1 MKSIFVRIL
10 TGFVAVS
17 FALIAA
23 MSGIFTVAVS
33 RSINEW
39 NAGKRNDF
47 VALILPAISKTYRLE
62 GSLSSSSLENAVMP
76 YTTDSLYIYIFDG
89 NKKPVLLLEKGKVST
104 QEDVEKSV
112 GSLSTF
118 MALNSPVQ
126 IKDGGK
132 TIGYLCADNVGF
144 LAYKANRIFV
154 STMEKGLF
162 AGIAIAVSITL
173 SLFISTVLSK
183 KARSLA
189 DYISSPD
196 LMKKNMPALGV
207 NEFDRILDSVK
218 KLKNRLLHEETLR
231 RQWMQDISHDLRTP
245 LTAVKMQVEGMNDGV
260 LDATAERFAALYSE
274 LTIIEKLVW
283 NLQDLSRFESPE
295 MKIALTD
302 VNAWKFADDVSAR
315 FAFLAEKKK
324 IKFSVEKKCA
334 EDFDFKA
341 DPLLL
346 MRCVSN
352 LLQNAFQ
359 YTAEGGEVMLCTE
372 KLEADRVKISVLNIG
387 AISGEDIPHV
397 FDRLYRGDRS
407 RSTAGSGLGL
417 SIAQAI
423 AILHG
428 GKIEVQNATNERG
441 EKCVCFAVLLP
452 CRSVKKN

>member
-1 MKSIFVRIL
+1 
-10 TGFVAVS
+10 
-17 FALIAA
+17 
-23 MSGIFTVAVS
+23 
-33 RSINEW
+33 
-39 NAGKRNDF
+39 
-47 VALILPAISKTYRLE
+47 
-62 GSLSSSSLENAVMP
+62 
-76 YTTDSLYIYIFDG
+76 
-89 NKKPVLLLEKGKVST
+89 
-104 QEDVEKSV
+104 
-112 GSLSTF
+112 
-118 MALNSPVQ
+118 
-126 IKDGGK
+126 
-132 TIGYLCADNVGF
+132 
-144 LAYKANRIFV
+144 
-154 STMEKGLF
+154 
-162 AGIAIAVSITL
+162 
-173 SLFISTVLSK
+173 
-183 KARSLA
+183 
-189 DYISSPD
+189 
-196 LMKKNMPALGV
+196 MKKNMPALGV

-260 LDATAERFAALYSE
+260 LEATAERFAALYSE

-315 FAFLAEKKK
+315 FALLAEKKK

-334 EDFDFKA
+334 EDFNFKA

-359 YTAEGGEVMLCTE
+359 YTAEDGEVTLCTE
-372 KLEADRVKISVLNIG
+372 KLEENRVKISVLNTG

-441 EKCVCFAVLLP
+441 DACVCFAVM
-452 CRSVKKN
+452 V

>member
-1 MKSIFVRIL
+1 MKSIFARIL
-10 TGFVAVS
+10 TGFIAAS
-17 FALIAA
+17 FAVIAA
-23 MSGIFTVAVS
+23 MSVIFTVSVS
-33 RSINEW
+33 RSINDW
-39 NAGKRNDF
+39 NADKRDDF
-47 VALILPAISKTYRLE
+47 VSLILPAISKTYRFA
-62 GSLSSSSLENAVMP
+62 GSLSSSELEKAVMP
-76 YTTDSLYIYIFDG
+76 YTTDSLYIYIFDR

-104 QEDVEKSV
+104 QDEVEKSV

-118 MALNSPVQ
+118 LSLNSPVQ
-126 IKDGGK
+126 IKDGGE

-162 AGIAIAVSITL
+162 AGIVLAVSITL
-173 SLFISTVLSK
+173 ALSVLISTMLSK

-196 LMKKNMPALGV
+196 LMKKDMAALGV

-218 KLKNRLLHEETLR
+218 KLKARLLHEETLR

-260 LDATAERFAALYSE
+260 LEATGERFAALYSE
-274 LTIIEKLVW
+274 LTLIEKLVW

-295 MKIALTD
+295 MKISPAD
-302 VNAWKFADDVSAR
+302 VNAWKFADDVSSR
-315 FAFLAEKKK
+315 FALLAEKKS
-324 IKFSVEKKCA
+324 IKFTIKKNCA

-359 YTAEGGEVMLCTE
+359 YTAEGGEVSLCVE
-372 KLEADRVKISVLNIG
+372 KTCESRVKISVLNTG
-387 AISGEDIPHV
+387 AISEEDIPHV

-407 RSTAGSGLGL
+407 RSSAGSGLGL

-423 AILHG
+423 ASLHG
-428 GKIEVQNATNERG
+428 GKIEVQNTTNKSG
-441 EKCVCFAVLLP
+441 DACVCFSAEI
-452 CRSVKKN
+452 

>member
-1 MKSIFVRIL
+1 MKSIFARIL
-10 TGFVAVS
+10 TGFIAAS
-17 FALIAA
+17 FAVIAA
-23 MSGIFTVAVS
+23 MSVIFTVSVS
-33 RSINEW
+33 RSINDW
-39 NAGKRNDF
+39 NTDKKDDF
-47 VALILPAISKTYRLE
+47 VALILPAISKTYRLT
-62 GSLSSSSLENAVMP
+62 GGLSASELEKAVMP

-104 QEDVEKSV
+104 QGDVEKSV

-118 MALNSPVQ
+118 LSLNSPVQ
-126 IKDGGK
+126 IKDGDD
-132 TIGYLCADNVGF
+132 TIGYLCANNVGF

-154 STMEKGLF
+154 STMEKGLLI
-162 AGIAIAVSITL
+162 GIILAVSITIAL
-173 SLFISTVLSK
+173 SVLISTMLSK
-183 KARSLA
+183 KARTLA
-189 DYISSPD
+189 GYISSPD
-196 LMKKNMPALGV
+196 LMKTELGALGV

-260 LDATAERFAALYSE
+260 LEATAERFSALYSE
-274 LTIIEKLVW
+274 LTLIEKLVW

-295 MKIALTD
+295 MKISAVK
-302 VNAWKFADDVSAR
+302 VNAFKFTEDVALR
-315 FAFLAEKKK
+315 FSLLAEKKK
-324 IKFSVEKKCA
+324 IKFTVQKKCA
-334 EDFDFKA
+334 EDFEFTA

-359 YTAEGGEVMLCTE
+359 YTAEGGEVTLCTE
-372 KLEADRVKISVLNIG
+372 ETPEKRVRISVMNTG
-387 AISGEDIPHV
+387 AISEDDIPHV

-423 AILHG
+423 ANLHG
-428 GKIEVQNATNERG
+428 GKIEVQNAKNEKD
-441 EKCVCFAVLLP
+441 EACVCF
-452 CRSVKKN
+452 SVFLMR

>member
-173 SLFISTVLSK
+173 ALSLFISTVLSK

-231 RQWMQDISHDLRTP
+231 RQWMPDLSHDLRTP

-260 LDATAERFAALYSE
+260 LEATAERFAALYSE

-283 NLQDLSRFESPE
+283 NLQDLSRFEFP
-295 MKIALTD
+295 K
-302 VNAWKFADDVSAR
+302 
-315 FAFLAEKKK
+315 
-324 IKFSVEKKCA
+324 
-334 EDFDFKA
+334 
-341 DPLLL
+341 
-346 MRCVSN
+346 
-352 LLQNAFQ
+352 
-359 YTAEGGEVMLCTE
+359 
-372 KLEADRVKISVLNIG
+372 
-387 AISGEDIPHV
+387 
-397 FDRLYRGDRS
+397 
-407 RSTAGSGLGL
+407 
-417 SIAQAI
+417 
-423 AILHG
+423 
-428 GKIEVQNATNERG
+428 
-441 EKCVCFAVLLP
+441 
-452 CRSVKKN
+452 

>member
-1 MKSIFVRIL
+1 MKSIFARIL
-10 TGFVAVS
+10 TGFIAAS
-17 FALIAA
+17 FAVIAA
-23 MSGIFTVAVS
+23 MSVIFTVSVS
-33 RSINEW
+33 RSINDW
-39 NAGKRNDF
+39 NTDKKDDF
-47 VALILPAISKTYRLE
+47 VALILPAISKTYRLT
-62 GSLSSSSLENAVMP
+62 GSLSASELEKAVMP

-104 QEDVEKSV
+104 QGDVEKSV

-118 MALNSPVQ
+118 LSLNSPVQ
-126 IKDGGK
+126 IKDGDD

-162 AGIAIAVSITL
+162 IGIVLAVSITIAL
-173 SLFISTVLSK
+173 SVLISTMLSK
-183 KARSLA
+183 KARTLA

-196 LMKKNMPALGV
+196 LMKTELGAFGV

-260 LDATAERFAALYSE
+260 LEATTERFSALYSE
-274 LTIIEKLVW
+274 LTLIEKLVW

-295 MKIALTD
+295 MKISAVK
-302 VNAWKFADDVSAR
+302 VNAFKFTEDVALR
-315 FAFLAEKKK
+315 FSLLAEKKN
-324 IKFSVEKKCA
+324 IKFTVQKKCA
-334 EDFDFKA
+334 EDFEFTA

-359 YTAEGGEVMLCTE
+359 YTAEDGEVSLCTE
-372 KLEADRVKISVLNIG
+372 ETPEKRVRISVMNTG
-387 AISGEDIPHV
+387 AISEDDIPHV

-423 AILHG
+423 ANLHG
-428 GKIEVQNATNERG
+428 GKIEVQNEKNESG
-441 EKCVCFAVLLP
+441 EACVCFAV
-452 CRSVKKN
+452 VM

>member
-1 MKSIFVRIL
+1 MKSIFARIL
-10 TGFVAVS
+10 TGFIAAS
-17 FALIAA
+17 FAVIAA
-23 MSGIFTVAVS
+23 MSVIFTVSVS
-33 RSINEW
+33 RSINDW
-39 NAGKRNDF
+39 NADKRDDF
-47 VALILPAISKTYRLE
+47 VALILPAISKTYRFA
-62 GSLSSSSLENAVMP
+62 GSLSSSELEKAVMP
-76 YTTDSLYIYIFDG
+76 YTTDSLYIYIFDR

-104 QEDVEKSV
+104 QDEVEKSV

-118 MALNSPVQ
+118 LSLNSPVQ
-126 IKDGGK
+126 IKDGGE

-162 AGIAIAVSITL
+162 AGIVLAVSITL
-173 SLFISTVLSK
+173 ALSVLISTMLSK
-183 KARSLA
+183 KARSLE

-196 LMKKNMPALGV
+196 LMKKDMAALGV

-218 KLKNRLLHEETLR
+218 KLKSRLLHEETLR

-260 LDATAERFAALYSE
+260 LEATGERFAALYSE
-274 LTIIEKLVW
+274 LTLIEKLVW

-295 MKIALTD
+295 MKISPAD
-302 VNAWKFADDVSAR
+302 VNACRFVDDASSR
-315 FAFLAEKKK
+315 FALLAKKK
-324 IKFSVEKKCA
+324 NIKFTIKKNCA

-359 YTAEGGEVMLCTE
+359 YTAEGGEVSLCVE
-372 KLEADRVKISVLNIG
+372 KTCENRVKISVMNTG
-387 AISGEDIPHV
+387 AISEEDIPHV

-423 AILHG
+423 ANLHG
-428 GKIEVQNATNERG
+428 GKIEVRNIKNEKD
-441 EKCVCFAVLLP
+441 EACVCFAVM
-452 CRSVKKN
+452 V

>member
-1 MKSIFVRIL
+1 MKSIFARIL
-10 TGFVAVS
+10 TGFIAAS
-17 FALIAA
+17 FAVIAA
-23 MSGIFTVAVS
+23 MSVIFTVSVS
-33 RSINEW
+33 RSINDW
-39 NAGKRNDF
+39 NADKRDDF
-47 VALILPAISKTYRLE
+47 VALILPAISKTYRFA
-62 GSLSSSSLENAVMP
+62 GSLSSSELEKAVMP
-76 YTTDSLYIYIFDG
+76 YTTDSLYIYIFDR

-104 QEDVEKSV
+104 QDEVEKSV

-118 MALNSPVQ
+118 LSLNSPVQ
-126 IKDGGK
+126 IKDGGE

-162 AGIAIAVSITL
+162 AGIVLAVSITL
-173 SLFISTVLSK
+173 ALSVLISTMLSK

-196 LMKKNMPALGV
+196 LMKKDMAALGV

-218 KLKNRLLHEETLR
+218 KLKARLLHEETLR

-260 LDATAERFAALYSE
+260 LEATGERFAALYSE
-274 LTIIEKLVW
+274 LTLIEKLVW

-295 MKIALTD
+295 MKISPAD
-302 VNAWKFADDVSAR
+302 VNAWKFADDVSSR
-315 FAFLAEKKK
+315 FALLAEKKS
-324 IKFSVEKKCA
+324 IKFTIKKNCA

-359 YTAEGGEVMLCTE
+359 YTAEGGEVSLCVE
-372 KLEADRVKISVLNIG
+372 KTCESRVKISVLNTG
-387 AISGEDIPHV
+387 AISEEDIPHV

-407 RSTAGSGLGL
+407 RSSAGSGLGL

-423 AILHG
+423 ASLHG
-428 GKIEVQNATNERG
+428 GKIEVQNTTNKSG
-441 EKCVCFAVLLP
+441 DACVCFSAEI
-452 CRSVKKN
+452 

>member
-1 MKSIFVRIL
+1 MKSIFARIL
-10 TGFVAVS
+10 TGFIAAS
-17 FALIAA
+17 FAVIAA
-23 MSGIFTVAVS
+23 MSVIFTVSVS
-33 RSINEW
+33 RSINDW
-39 NAGKRNDF
+39 NADKRDDF
-47 VALILPAISKTYRLE
+47 VALILPAISKTYRFA
-62 GSLSSSSLENAVMP
+62 GSLSASELEKAVMP
-76 YTTDSLYIYIFDG
+76 YTTDSLYIYIFDR

-104 QEDVEKSV
+104 QDEVEKSV

-118 MALNSPVQ
+118 LSLNSPVQ
-126 IKDGGK
+126 IKDGGE

-162 AGIAIAVSITL
+162 AGIALAVSITL
-173 SLFISTVLSK
+173 ALSVLISTMLSK

-196 LMKKNMPALGV
+196 LMKKDMASLGV

-218 KLKNRLLHEETLR
+218 KLKSRLLHEETLR

-260 LDATAERFAALYSE
+260 LEATGERFAALYSE
-274 LTIIEKLVW
+274 LTLIEKLVW

-295 MKIALTD
+295 MKISPAD
-302 VNAWKFADDVSAR
+302 VNACRFADDVSSR
-315 FAFLAEKKK
+315 FALLAKKK
-324 IKFSVEKKCA
+324 NIKFTIKKNCA
-334 EDFDFKA
+334 KDFDFKA

-359 YTAEGGEVMLCTE
+359 YTAEGGEVSLCVE
-372 KLEADRVKISVLNIG
+372 EQNENRVKISVINTG
-387 AISGEDIPHV
+387 AISEEDIPHV

-423 AILHG
+423 AKLHG
-428 GKIEVQNATNERG
+428 GKIEVRNTTNKRG
-441 EKCVCFAVLLP
+441 ENCVCFSVAV
-452 CRSVKKN
+452 

>member
-173 SLFISTVLSK
+173 ALALFISTVLSK

-260 LDATAERFAALYSE
+260 LEATAERFAALYSE

-315 FAFLAEKKK
+315 FALLAEKKK

-334 EDFDFKA
+334 EDFNFKA

-359 YTAEGGEVMLCTE
+359 YTAEGGEVTLCTE
-372 KLEADRVKISVLNIG
+372 KLEEDRVKISVLNTG

-428 GKIEVQNATNERG
+428 GKIEVRNATNESG
-441 EKCVCFAVLLP
+441 DACVCFAVM
-452 CRSVKKN
+452 V

>member
-1 MKSIFVRIL
+1 MKSIFARIL
-10 TGFVAVS
+10 TGFIAAS
-17 FALIAA
+17 FAVIAA
-23 MSGIFTVAVS
+23 MSVIFTVSVS
-33 RSINEW
+33 RSINDW
-39 NAGKRNDF
+39 NTDKKDDF
-47 VALILPAISKTYRLE
+47 VALILPAISKTYRLT
-62 GSLSSSSLENAVMP
+62 GSLSASELEKAVMP

-104 QEDVEKSV
+104 QGDVEKSV

-118 MALNSPVQ
+118 LSLNSPVQ
-126 IKDGGK
+126 IKDGDD

-162 AGIAIAVSITL
+162 AGIVLAVSITIAL
-173 SLFISTVLSK
+173 SVLISTMLSK
-183 KARSLA
+183 KARTLA

-196 LMKKNMPALGV
+196 LMKTELGALGV

-260 LDATAERFAALYSE
+260 LEATAERFAALYSE
-274 LTIIEKLVW
+274 LTLIEKLVW

-295 MKIALTD
+295 MKISAVK
-302 VNAWKFADDVSAR
+302 VNAFKFTDDVALR
-315 FAFLAEKKK
+315 FSLLAEKKK
-324 IKFSVEKKCA
+324 IKFSVQKKCA
-334 EDFDFKA
+334 EDFDFTA

-359 YTAEGGEVMLCTE
+359 YTAEDGEVTLCTE
-372 KLEADRVKISVLNIG
+372 ETPESRVKISVMNTG
-387 AISGEDIPHV
+387 AISEDDIPHV

-423 AILHG
+423 ANLHG
-428 GKIEVQNATNERG
+428 GKIEVQNEKDEKG
-441 EKCVCFAVLLP
+441 EACVCF
-452 CRSVKKN
+452 SVVV

>member
-1 MKSIFVRIL
+1 MKSIFARIL
-10 TGFVAVS
+10 TGFIAAS
-17 FALIAA
+17 FAVIAA
-23 MSGIFTVAVS
+23 MSVIFTVSVS
-33 RSINEW
+33 RSINDW
-39 NAGKRNDF
+39 NADKRDDF
-47 VALILPAISKTYRLE
+47 VSLILPAISKTYRFA
-62 GSLSSSSLENAVMP
+62 GSLSSSELEKAVMP
-76 YTTDSLYIYIFDG
+76 YTTDSLYIYIFDR

-104 QEDVEKSV
+104 QDEVEKSV

-118 MALNSPVQ
+118 LSLNSPVQ
-126 IKDGGK
+126 IKDGGE

-162 AGIAIAVSITL
+162 AGIALAVSITL
-173 SLFISTVLSK
+173 ALSVLISTMLSK

-196 LMKKNMPALGV
+196 LMKKDMAALGV

-218 KLKNRLLHEETLR
+218 KLKARLLHEETLR

-260 LDATAERFAALYSE
+260 LEATGERFAALYSE
-274 LTIIEKLVW
+274 LTLIEKLVW

-295 MKIALTD
+295 MKISPAD
-302 VNAWKFADDVSAR
+302 VNAWKFADDVSSR
-315 FAFLAEKKK
+315 FALLAEKKS
-324 IKFSVEKKCA
+324 IKFTIKKNCA

-359 YTAEGGEVMLCTE
+359 YTAEGGEVSLCVE
-372 KLEADRVKISVLNIG
+372 KTCESRVKISVLNTG
-387 AISGEDIPHV
+387 AISEEDIPHV

-407 RSTAGSGLGL
+407 RSSAGSGLGL

-423 AILHG
+423 ASLHG
-428 GKIEVQNATNERG
+428 GKIEVQNTTNKSG
-441 EKCVCFAVLLP
+441 DACVCFSAEI
-452 CRSVKKN
+452 

>member
-1 MKSIFVRIL
+1 MKSIFARIL
-10 TGFVAVS
+10 TGFIAAS
-17 FALIAA
+17 FAVIAA
-23 MSGIFTVAVS
+23 MSVIFTVSVR
-33 RSINEW
+33 RSINDW
-39 NAGKRNDF
+39 NTDKKDDF
-47 VALILPAISKTYRLE
+47 VALILPAISKTYRLT
-62 GSLSSSSLENAVMP
+62 GSLSASELEKAVMP

-104 QEDVEKSV
+104 QGDVEKSV

-118 MALNSPVQ
+118 LSLNSPVQ
-126 IKDGGK
+126 IKDGDD

-162 AGIAIAVSITL
+162 AGIVLAVSLTIAL
-173 SLFISTVLSK
+173 SVLISTMLSK
-183 KARSLA
+183 KARTLA

-196 LMKKNMPALGV
+196 LMKTELGALGV

-274 LTIIEKLVW
+274 LTLIEKLVW

-295 MKIALTD
+295 MKISPAD
-302 VNAWKFADDVSAR
+302 VNAWKFADDVSSR
-315 FAFLAEKKK
+315 FVLLAEKKK
-324 IKFSVEKKCA
+324 IKFTVQKKCA
-334 EDFDFKA
+334 GDFEFLA
-341 DPLLL
+341 DSLLL

-359 YTAEGGEVMLCTE
+359 YTAEGGEVALVIE
-372 KLEADRVKISVLNIG
+372 NASENRAKISVMNTG
-387 AISGEDIPHV
+387 AISEEDIPHV

-423 AILHG
+423 ANLHG
-428 GKIEVQNATNERG
+428 GKIEVQNEKNEKG
-441 EKCVCFAVLLP
+441 EACVCFAV
-452 CRSVKKN
+452 VV

>member
-1 MKSIFVRIL
+1 MKSIFARIL
-10 TGFVAVS
+10 TGFIAAS
-17 FALIAA
+17 FAVIAA
-23 MSGIFTVAVS
+23 MSVIFTVSVS
-33 RSINEW
+33 RSINDW
-39 NAGKRNDF
+39 NTDKKDDF
-47 VALILPAISKTYRLE
+47 VALILPAISKTYRLT
-62 GSLSSSSLENAVMP
+62 GSLSASELEKAVMP

-104 QEDVEKSV
+104 QGDVEKSV

-118 MALNSPVQ
+118 LSLNSPVQ
-126 IKDGGK
+126 IKDGDDI
-132 TIGYLCADNVGF
+132 IGYLCADNVGF

-162 AGIAIAVSITL
+162 IGIILAVSITIAL
-173 SLFISTVLSK
+173 SVLISTMLSK
-183 KARSLA
+183 KARTLA

-196 LMKKNMPALGV
+196 LMKTELGALGV

-245 LTAVKMQVEGMNDGV
+245 LTAVKMQIEGMNDGV
-260 LDATAERFAALYSE
+260 LEATAERFAALYSE
-274 LTIIEKLVW
+274 LTLIEKLVW

-295 MKIALTD
+295 MKISA
-302 VNAWKFADDVSAR
+302 VKVSAFKFTEDVALR
-315 FAFLAEKKK
+315 FSLLAEKKK
-324 IKFSVEKKCA
+324 IKFTVQKKCA
-334 EDFDFKA
+334 EDFEFTA

-359 YTAEGGEVMLCTE
+359 YTAEGSEVTLCTE
-372 KLEADRVKISVLNIG
+372 ETPEKHVRISVMNTG
-387 AISGEDIPHV
+387 AISEDDIPHV

-423 AILHG
+423 ANLHG

-441 EKCVCFAVLLP
+441 EACVCFAVM
-452 CRSVKKN
+452 V

>member
-1 MKSIFVRIL
+1 MKSIFARIL
-10 TGFVAVS
+10 TGFIAAS
-17 FALIAA
+17 FAVIAA
-23 MSGIFTVAVS
+23 MSVIFTVSVS
-33 RSINEW
+33 RSINDW
-39 NAGKRNDF
+39 NADKKDDF
-47 VALILPAISKTYRLE
+47 VALILPAISKTYRFA
-62 GSLSSSSLENAVMP
+62 GSLSSSELEKAVMP
-76 YTTDSLYIYIFDG
+76 YTTDSLYIYIFDR

-104 QEDVEKSV
+104 QDEVEKSV

-118 MALNSPVQ
+118 FSLNSPVQ
-126 IKDGGK
+126 IKDGGE

-162 AGIAIAVSITL
+162 AGIALAVSITL
-173 SLFISTVLSK
+173 ALSVLISTMLSK
-183 KARSLA
+183 KARALA

-196 LMKKNMPALGV
+196 LMKKDMAALGV

-218 KLKNRLLHEETLR
+218 KLKSRLLHEETLR

-260 LDATAERFAALYSE
+260 LEATGERFAALYSE
-274 LTIIEKLVW
+274 LTLIEKLVW

-295 MKIALTD
+295 MKISPAD
-302 VNAWKFADDVSAR
+302 VNACRFADDASSR
-315 FAFLAEKKK
+315 FALLAKKK
-324 IKFSVEKKCA
+324 NIKFTIKKNCA

-359 YTAEGGEVMLCTE
+359 YTAEGGEVSLCVE
-372 KLEADRVKISVLNIG
+372 KTCENRVKISVMNTG
-387 AISGEDIPHV
+387 AISKEDIPHV

-423 AILHG
+423 ANLHG
-428 GKIEVQNATNERG
+428 GKIEVRNTTNKSG
-441 EKCVCFAVLLP
+441 EACVCFAVM
-452 CRSVKKN
+452 V